1 MNYNV
6 QLNRLLEASARTR
19 VYIEAEDY
27 ASAFNEL
34 GFIEQVSSAL
44 RAKLPPAPKSITDAF
59 LKQRDKHNPA

>member
-19 VYIEAEDY
+19 VYLEAEDY
-27 ASAFNEL
+27 TSAFNEL

-44 RAKLPPAPKSITDAF
+44 RANLPTAPRSITDAF
-59 LKQRDKHNPA
+59 QRQRDKHKPA